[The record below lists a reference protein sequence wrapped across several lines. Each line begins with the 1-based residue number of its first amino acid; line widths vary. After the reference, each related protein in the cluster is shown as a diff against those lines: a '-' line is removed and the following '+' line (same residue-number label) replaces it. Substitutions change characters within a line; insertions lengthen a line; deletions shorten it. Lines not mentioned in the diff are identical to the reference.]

1 MTTRKQALN
10 TPPSLNSKS
19 FSFRGKRPTITM
31 ISPKADERTVTVGG
45 VGVGL
50 LWDFDGKYG
59 KLEKPQR
66 VRGHYVPAIYSIT
79 GLGFDEIVFSTRLN
93 GDTPKSSDA
102 IVIDSITMK
111 GDQGQGELVLPLDRL
126 RIYAV
131 QLAGVYGVAYP
142 PNYRQDFDGGSFQVS
157 EHGAIQA
164 DKYGYQM
171 KESDAQAMTGKRT
184 RVPRTLRDE
193 MLKPTAALY
202 KKHKSHHGKFQFIAD
217 ELNKQFPSAFVT
229 YRQAK
234 ELVATCRKPEI
245 GYLPNTGITRKKTTN
260 KKRGSK

>member
-1 MTTRKQALN
+1 
-10 TPPSLNSKS
+10 
-19 FSFRGKRPTITM
+19 M
-31 ISPKADERTVTVGG
+31 ISPIANEQTVTISGEN
-45 VGVGL
+45 VGL
-50 LWDFDGKYG
+50 LWDFDGKYN
-59 KLEKPQR
+59 KLESPQR
-66 VRGHYVPAIYSIT
+66 VRGHYVPATYSIT
-79 GLGFDEIVFSTRLN
+79 GLGFNEIVFSTRLN
-93 GDTPKSSDA
+93 GDTVKSSNA

-131 QLAGVYGVAYP
+131 QLAGVYGTAYP
-142 PNYRQDFDGGSFQVS
+142 PNYRRDFGEHGFFQVD

-164 DKYGYQM
+164 DEYGYQM
-171 KESDAQAMTGKRT
+171 KESDAQALTGKQT
-184 RVPRTLRDE
+184 RVARTLRDE

-202 KKHKSHHGKFQFIAD
+202 KKHKSHHGKYQFIAD

-245 GYLPNTGITRKKTTN
+245 GYLPNTGITRKKVTKPTN
-260 KKRGSK
+260 KKRGAK